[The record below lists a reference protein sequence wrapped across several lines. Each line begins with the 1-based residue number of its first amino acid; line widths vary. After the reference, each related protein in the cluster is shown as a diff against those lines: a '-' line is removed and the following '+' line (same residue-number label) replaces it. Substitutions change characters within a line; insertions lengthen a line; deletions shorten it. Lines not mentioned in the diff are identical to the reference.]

1 MNIGAHVRGGG
12 KLIPSLEEGVA
23 IGATSIQIFTQSP
36 RMWKPS
42 QYAPEVLEAFR
53 EAQKVHPSVTST
65 FCHAT
70 YLINLASPDPEL
82 FQKSLVCLTHNLSVG
97 RGMGSAGVV
106 LHTGS
111 HMGEGFEKQLPQMAE
126 AFKRALDE
134 ADSAPN
140 GEPDCPILIENTAG
154 AGGTVGRSFEE
165 IAAIID
171 ACGGDERLGL
181 CIDTQHLWASG
192 FDFST
197 VEGAKRLVKE
207 VDQLIGL
214 DRLKCFHLNDSKIE
228 LGGNKDRHANIGEGE
243 IGSKGLAA
251 LMGHPAMRN
260 LPMLLEV
267 PGTGDGPRAS
277 DVEDAKKAWKAG
289 VKMYDTPKASPTKK
303 LVAKAPAAKKPATT
317 KPAVKKVAAKKA
329 AVKKSTKK

>member
-1 MNIGAHVRGGG
+1 
-12 KLIPSLEEGVA
+12 
-23 IGATSIQIFTQSP
+23 
-36 RMWKPS
+36 
-42 QYAPEVLEAFR
+42 
-53 EAQKVHPSVTST
+53 
-65 FCHAT
+65 
-70 YLINLASPDPEL
+70 
-82 FQKSLVCLTHNLSVG
+82 
-97 RGMGSAGVV
+97 MGSSGVV

-111 HMGEGFEKQLPQMAE
+111 HLGQGFEKQLPQMAE
-126 AFKRALDE
+126 AFLRALDE
-134 ADSAPN
+134 ADAAPD
-140 GEPDCPILIENTAG
+140 GEPNCPILIENTAG

-197 VEGAKRLVKE
+197 VEGASRLVAE
-207 VDQLIGL
+207 VDRLIGL

-243 IGSKGLAA
+243 IGEKGLAA
-251 LMGHPAMRN
+251 LMGHPAMRD

-267 PGTGDGPRAS
+267 PGDGDGPRAS
-277 DVEDAKKAWKAG
+277 DVDAAKKAWKLG
-289 VKMYDTPKASPTKK
+289 VKMYDGATKAPAKK
-303 LVAKAPAAKKPATT
+303 LVAKAPAPKKPATT
-317 KPAVKKVAAKKA
+317 KPAVKKVAATKA